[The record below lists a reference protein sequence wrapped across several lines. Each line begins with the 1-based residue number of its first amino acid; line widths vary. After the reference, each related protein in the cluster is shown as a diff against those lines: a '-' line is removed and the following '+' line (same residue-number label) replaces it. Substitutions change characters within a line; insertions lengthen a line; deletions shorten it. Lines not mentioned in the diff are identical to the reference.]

1 MFRAEYKHRFGLLTL
16 LFCSWCLLVQ
26 AAMFFAALGKE
37 TKLLA
42 LAKADR
48 GFVGQRNISGGE
60 GDINS
65 ASGRGETRPYLRRRG
80 GLPG

>member
-1 MFRAEYKHRFGLLTL
+1 
-16 LFCSWCLLVQ
+16 
-26 AAMFFAALGKE
+26 MFFAALGKE
-37 TKLLA
+37 KKLLA

-65 ASGRGETRPYLRRRG
+65 ASGQCEAEREEPWLVPGVGGRCRVESIALDRVALKRRMRVAAT
-80 GLPG
+80 

>member
-1 MFRAEYKHRFGLLTL
+1 MYVCRDDAL
-16 LFCSWCLLVQ
+16 CLPQ

-37 TKLLA
+37 KKLLA

-65 ASGRGETRPYLRRRG
+65 ASGQCEAAYGFRRG
-80 GLPG
+80 AKRIVPGG

>member
-1 MFRAEYKHRFGLLTL
+1 
-16 LFCSWCLLVQ
+16 
-26 AAMFFAALGKE
+26 MFFAALGKE
-37 TKLLA
+37 KKLLA

-65 ASGRGETRPYLRRRG
+65 ASGRCEAECSSNRRCRG
-80 GLPG
+80 WDG